1 MTSNPQQPVITELS
15 QLDPE
20 KVYSYADYWL
30 WRLKERVELIGGKIF
45 KMSPAPRTSH
55 ELVSQEINYCLL
67 QNFRKTGCKVF
78 TAPFDV
84 RLQRAG
90 AADNEVFTVVQPDLC
105 VICDRSKI
113 DKRGC
118 LGAPDLVVEVLSP
131 GSLKREMRK
140 FDEYEAAGVK
150 EYWLVDYVQRSVQ
163 QFVLQNN
170 KLVGQ
175 KPFAEEDCLQS
186 VLFSEL
192 RIKLQEVFADIED
205 EDNYFSS
212 SS

>member
-1 MTSNPQQPVITELS
+1 M
-15 QLDPE
+15 
-20 KVYSYADYWL
+20 
-30 WRLKERVELIGGKIF
+30 
-45 KMSPAPRTSH
+45 
-55 ELVSQEINYCLL
+55 
-67 QNFRKTGCKVF
+67 
-78 TAPFDV
+78 
-84 RLQRAG
+84 
-90 AADNEVFTVVQPDLC
+90 
-105 VICDRSKI
+105 
-113 DKRGC
+113 
-118 LGAPDLVVEVLSP
+118 GAPDLVVEILSP

-163 QFVLQNN
+163 LFVLQNN

-175 KPFAEEDCLQS
+175 KPFAEEDRLQS
-186 VLFSEL
+186 VLFPEL